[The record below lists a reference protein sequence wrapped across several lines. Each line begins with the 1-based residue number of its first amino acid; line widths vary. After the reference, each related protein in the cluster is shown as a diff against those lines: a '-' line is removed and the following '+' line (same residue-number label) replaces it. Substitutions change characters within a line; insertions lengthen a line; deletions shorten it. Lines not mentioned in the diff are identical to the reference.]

1 MLSCS
6 FAKNFKNA
14 FFAEHKATVFAVDQ
28 IMPRWYL
35 SVQRQQLKQKDSF
48 KVNEKDN
55 SSDIFIFSFE
65 HISHIALVFPLLTLN
80 K

>member
-14 FFAEHKATVFAVDQ
+14 FFAEHKATVFAVNLV
-28 IMPRWYL
+28 MPRWYL
-35 SVQRQQLKQKDSF
+35 SVQSQQLKLKDAF
-48 KVNEKDN
+48 KVNDKDN
-55 SSDIFIFSFE
+55 SSDIFIFNFE